1 MQKWN
6 LREKLGKEHLN
17 CKSQL
22 WQKVNGQSQRWST
35 VSQHPGQRWCQLM
48 TWRWWRHLGLTSA
61 RGTWRVTVWRCVK
74 DLGGVW
80 RRVERVSSCIESYSG
95 AWGCVA
101 ASMMVRFPQE
111 GRSAEKDLSGTCK
124 NIIGARITVATLW
137 QWSRDYEWRRLHV
150 RNQRRWLKRIRGLT
164 ANGYSNSCKGG
175 SNCESKI
182 ILMKTWLPRKSQS
195 DGSDTMLEILED
207 CIVFLNERIYISALY
222 IGDISVQY
230 K

>member
-1 MQKWN
+1 
-6 LREKLGKEHLN
+6 
-17 CKSQL
+17 
-22 WQKVNGQSQRWST
+22 
-35 VSQHPGQRWCQLM
+35 M

-61 RGTWRVTVWRCVK
+61 RGTWRVTVRGGSWGRVTVWRCVM
-74 DLGGVW
+74 DLGSVW
-80 RRVERVSSCIESYSG
+80 RRVSSCIESSSS

-124 NIIGARITVATLW
+124 NIIGARIMAATLW
-137 QWSRDYEWRRLHV
+137 QWSRDYEWRRLQV
-150 RNQRRWLKRIRGLT
+150 RNQRRWLKCIRGLT

-195 DGSDTMLEILED
+195 DGSNTMLEILED

-222 IGDISVQY
+222 IGDINVQY